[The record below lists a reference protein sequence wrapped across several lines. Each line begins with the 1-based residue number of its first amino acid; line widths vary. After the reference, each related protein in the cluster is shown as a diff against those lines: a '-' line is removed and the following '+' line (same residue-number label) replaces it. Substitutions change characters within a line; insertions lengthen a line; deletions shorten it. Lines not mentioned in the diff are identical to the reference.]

1 MVPRQY
7 VESVIYG
14 QSNSQRFI
22 VNDQCSGNYKTIVK
36 DAFDDNQEMQ
46 KALKQ
51 AFEDFINKVSSRLL
65 VLELFYFFFCNKVD
79 DLIFFCKKGDD

>member
-36 DAFDDNQEMQ
+36 ETNISCLRSEAE
-46 KALKQ
+46 AR
-51 AFEDFINKVSSRLL
+51 AV
-65 VLELFYFFFCNKVD
+65 Y
-79 DLIFFCKKGDD
+79 